1 MTDSQPGWFGPPPL
15 SPLPGSAMSS
25 SSVSSSSAAS
35 SSTVILSGSSTVSSA
50 STTSSCDEYS
60 ELLSHEQARTTF
72 ITSNACPR
80 FINRV
85 PRLVAVGNSGC
96 SDVRQ
101 ERSKYFEKG
110 ILDFPQEMGAVHHH
124 HHNTLESLNSAN
136 ANGMAGETTTT
147 VIGLRQ
153 PNRLFGVD
161 NIGVSAAAI
170 VIANQVNTLSKIER
184 SISISRNA
192 LK

>member
-1 MTDSQPGWFGPPPL
+1 
-15 SPLPGSAMSS
+15 
-25 SSVSSSSAAS
+25 
-35 SSTVILSGSSTVSSA
+35 
-50 STTSSCDEYS
+50 
-60 ELLSHEQARTTF
+60 
-72 ITSNACPR
+72 
-80 FINRV
+80 
-85 PRLVAVGNSGC
+85 
-96 SDVRQ
+96 
-101 ERSKYFEKG
+101 
-110 ILDFPQEMGAVHHH
+110 MGAVHHH

-184 SISISRNA
+184 SISKCSEIIVTSPHTPDTRR
-192 LK
+192 LPRLPRRRCR

>member
-1 MTDSQPGWFGPPPL
+1 
-15 SPLPGSAMSS
+15 
-25 SSVSSSSAAS
+25 
-35 SSTVILSGSSTVSSA
+35 
-50 STTSSCDEYS
+50 
-60 ELLSHEQARTTF
+60 
-72 ITSNACPR
+72 
-80 FINRV
+80 
-85 PRLVAVGNSGC
+85 
-96 SDVRQ
+96 
-101 ERSKYFEKG
+101 
-110 ILDFPQEMGAVHHH
+110 MGAVHHH
-124 HHNTLESLNSAN
+124 HHDTLESLNSAN
-136 ANGMAGETTTT
+136 ANGMAGETTTAT